1 MANVG
6 PLLVSTRRMYIC
18 RKEKKKVFIIIVSSA
33 GSALSNQLV
42 ALGVSISCFFLFGRR
57 GGKGPVRGLLRGNQ
71 LVAQMLDARWGDF
84 K

>member
-42 ALGVSISCFFLFGRR
+42 ALGVSISFFLSLWKKR
-57 GGKGPVRGLLRGNQ
+57 GER
-71 LVAQMLDARWGDF
+71 AS
-84 K
+84 

>member
-42 ALGVSISCFFLFGRR
+42 ALGVSISFFFSLEEE
-57 GGKGPVRGLLRGNQ
+57 GGKGQ
-71 LVAQMLDARWGDF
+71 LGGC
-84 K
+84 